1 MDLGQTIASGNT
13 AQIYLSNNK
22 IIKVF
27 KDFLPDTESVKEANK
42 QRYAYSCGLPVPEV
56 LEVATI
62 NGKQAIIMEY
72 VNGVSLGDRFLQNR
86 EAMHEYLAISVDAQ
100 LKIHSVIPD
109 NIETMF
115 DKLHRQI
122 ESLQKVDQRIK
133 EHLLKKLDSFTY
145 ESRLC
150 HGDFHLFN
158 LIQIG
163 QQIMV
168 IDWVDSSAG
177 DIRADVCRTY
187 LLYMPFSIELAELY
201 VTIYCEKSGLLKS
214 EIMQWAPI
222 IAAARLAEHVSTED
236 SELLMK
242 LIQNNS

>member
-1 MDLGQTIASGNT
+1 MDLGQPIARGNT
-13 AQIYLSNNK
+13 AEIYLSKNK

-27 KDFLPDTESVKEANK
+27 NDFLPDTESEKEATK
-42 QRYAYSCGLPVPEV
+42 QRYAFSCGLPVPEV
-56 LEVATI
+56 LEVTTI

-72 VNGVSLGDRFLQNR
+72 VEGVSLGEMFLQNR
-86 EAMHEYLAISVDAQ
+86 EAIHDYLTISVDAQ

-109 NIETMF
+109 KIETMF
-115 DKLHRQI
+115 DKLQRQI
-122 ESLQKVDQRIK
+122 ESVQKLDQRIK
-133 EHLLKKLDSFTY
+133 EQLLKKLNSFSY

-158 LIQIG
+158 LIQRDQKIT
-163 QQIMV
+163 V
-168 IDWVDSSAG
+168 IDWVDSSSG

-187 LLYMPFSIELAELY
+187 LLYMPFSTELAELY
-201 VTIYCEKSGLLKS
+201 ITIYCEKSGLLKS

-236 SELLMK
+236 SERLLK